1 MVDNIPTNFDLTT
14 SDRIRQIVQDGR
26 ENFKTDD
33 EIIVEIVQSKLAK
46 FSVAVKEFKRA
57 LVDLGIVEN
66 KSEDRSKIKSLI
78 QDIDNLDLKFE
89 HGDDLFREAQVKS
102 DQYGLSVSKVLSAI
116 KKAAK
121 SKGVVLPSILK
132 PKTKKGKGWA
142 GSQTKVF
149 DFILENK
156 DVGIDA
162 LIEKLPDLG
171 KKVSDKKKELSYRK
185 TYEPILELLK
195 RAKD

>member
-132 PKTKKGKGWA
+132 PKTKKEKGWA

-149 DFILENK
+149 NFILENK
-156 DVGIDA
+156 DIGIDA

-195 RAKD
+195 RAKV